1 MEFLALGQLLS
12 FISQKSYQNHQMK
25 LVTEVGNKAVGIAL
39 IGGATYL
46 AGKCVDRIGTQEK
59 R

>member
-25 LVTEVGNKAVGIAL
+25 LVTKVGNTAVGITL
-39 IGGATYL
+39 IGGTTYL
-46 AGKCVDRIGTQEK
+46 AGKCIDRIGAQEK